1 MVRGGSDFHHGRNNL
16 FYRYLKFYRKEFV
29 TYIHQSCAKPLKISD
44 GTDFDFYESA
54 DSDLGFKIRGFGF
67 GFWISKSAD
76 SDSDSDL
83 DKTLTR

>member
-1 MVRGGSDFHHGRNNL
+1 M
-16 FYRYLKFYRKEFV
+16 
-29 TYIHQSCAKPLKISD
+29 PISD

-67 GFWISKSAD
+67 WISKSA
-76 SDSDSDL
+76 DSDSDL